1 MPKVWIADDDDAI
14 RMILDEHLKSEGL
27 DVSSFS
33 DGELL
38 LNELDKDVPDLVI
51 SDIKM
56 PGVNGYDLL
65 KHLNNNYED
74 VPVIIMTAFTDMQ
87 ACISVNACL
96 LYTSP
101 SPRDLSTSRMP
112 SSA

>member
-33 DGELL
+33 NGELL

-74 VPVIIMTAFTDMQ
+74 VPVIIMTAFTDMPV
-87 ACISVNACL
+87 S
-96 LYTSP
+96 YTHLTLP
-101 SPRDLSTSRMP
+101 TIITV
-112 SSA
+112 

>member
-38 LNELDKDVPDLVI
+38 LNELDKDVPD
-51 SDIKM
+51 
-56 PGVNGYDLL
+56 
-65 KHLNNNYED
+65 
-74 VPVIIMTAFTDMQ
+74 
-87 ACISVNACL
+87 CL

-101 SPRDLSTSRMP
+101 SPRDVEESRMP

>member
-14 RMILDEHLKSEGL
+14 RMILDEHLKSDGL

-65 KHLNNNYED
+65 KHLINYLASFSFD
-74 VPVIIMTAFTDMQ
+74 I
-87 ACISVNACL
+87 L
-96 LYTSP
+96 L
-101 SPRDLSTSRMP
+101 LQNSRLQ
-112 SSA
+112 

>member
-14 RMILDEHLKSEGL
+14 RTILDEHLKSDGL

-56 PGVNGYDLL
+56 PRHFYVR
-65 KHLNNNYED
+65 NYKIRN
-74 VPVIIMTAFTDMQ
+74 VFV
-87 ACISVNACL
+87 
-96 LYTSP
+96 
-101 SPRDLSTSRMP
+101 
-112 SSA
+112 

>member
-65 KHLNNNYED
+65 KHLNMYQARNLNSILILIYHFNK
-74 VPVIIMTAFTDMQ
+74 VI
-87 ACISVNACL
+87 L
-96 LYTSP
+96 
-101 SPRDLSTSRMP
+101 
-112 SSA
+112 

>member
-65 KHLNNNYED
+65 KHLNNN
-74 VPVIIMTAFTDMQ
+74 
-87 ACISVNACL
+87 CL

-101 SPRDLSTSRMP
+101 SPRDRQKSRMP

>member
-74 VPVIIMTAFTDMQ
+74 VPVIIMT
-87 ACISVNACL
+87 CL

-101 SPRDLSTSRMP
+101 SPRDKRQSRMP

>member
-14 RMILDEHLKSEGL
+14 RMILDEHLKSDGL

-51 SDIKM
+51 FWKM
-56 PGVNGYDLL
+56 
-65 KHLNNNYED
+65 HLPYEEIYLNLQY
-74 VPVIIMTAFTDMQ
+74 VH
-87 ACISVNACL
+87 
-96 LYTSP
+96 
-101 SPRDLSTSRMP
+101 
-112 SSA
+112 